1 MIFMR
6 EMPRIG
12 QRPESPDNKV
22 EKEIDTELEGLQT
35 DTAELEQHIA
45 SEGTEPRNSRT
56 WERIE
61 AKYNNLTNKINGL
74 SVVAGAIAA
83 GTLLQDVLNPSNF
96 TLYESIDWNDL
107 AGRGA
112 RDAVIIAAVYAV
124 ARVGALLLKR
134 HRESKL
140 EKGASEN
147 SL

>member
-6 EMPRIG
+6 QMPRIG
-12 QRPESPDNKV
+12 QRPKSPDNKV

-61 AKYNNLTNKINGL
+61 NKYRNLVNTITGITA
-74 SVVAGAIAA
+74 VTGAVAVGN
-83 GTLLQDVLNPSNF
+83 LLQDVVNPANF
-96 TLYESIDWNDL
+96 AVYESIDWGDL

-112 RDAVIIAAVYAV
+112 RDAAIIAAVYAV
-124 ARVGALLLKR
+124 ARVGALILKR
-134 HRESKL
+134 YRVSKL
-140 EKGASEN
+140 EKPIGEE
-147 SL
+147 